1 MIHARVMRALE
12 AAPSADWHDDR
23 LIQSLNREFRIF
35 GIKLS
40 RKDLKNA
47 ASAEEV
53 SQVIAR
59 KID

>member
-12 AAPSADWHDDR
+12 SAPSADWQDDR

-47 ASAEEV
+47 ESADEV